1 MSPLRQWL
9 AATFA
14 RTPDRV
20 AGWTWL
26 GVCVL
31 VLVYLWLLLVV
42 LAMPAQASTTAEPMP
57 PPAAAARYR
66 AELTRAAQVQ
76 WGLDAPVAALAAQVH
91 QESGWRPDAV
101 SRVGAEGMAQ
111 FMPATAR
118 WWCELHRMSPADCQP
133 RNPTWAL
140 RALAGYD
147 KWLWDRIRDTA
158 AECDRLAMTLSAYNG
173 GLGWVQRDRA
183 LASSEGLDSSR
194 YWGAVETVNAGR
206 AAWAITENRDY
217 PRRILLQHALRY
229 AAWGRTPCAPE
240 STGATP

>member
-1 MSPLRQWL
+1 MSPLRRWL
-9 AATFA
+9 DATFTA
-14 RTPDRV
+14 AP
-20 AGWTWL
+20 WTWL
-26 GVCVL
+26 GAFAL
-31 VLVYLWLLLVV
+31 VLAYLLLLWAV
-42 LAMPAQASTTAEPMP
+42 LSMPAHASTAAEPVP

-66 AELTRAAQVQ
+66 AELTRAAHVQ
-76 WGLDAPVAALAAQVH
+76 WGLDAPIAALAAQVH

-118 WWCELHRMSPADCQP
+118 WWCELHRMALMDCQP

-158 AECDRLAMTLSAYNG
+158 GECDRMAMTLSAYNG

-183 LASSEGLDSSR
+183 LASGEGLDSSR

-206 AAWAITENRDY
+206 AAWAIKENRDY
-217 PRRILLQHALRY
+217 PRRILLHLTPRY
-229 AAWGRTPCAPE
+229 SAWGTTPCVARQ
-240 STGATP
+240 GATP